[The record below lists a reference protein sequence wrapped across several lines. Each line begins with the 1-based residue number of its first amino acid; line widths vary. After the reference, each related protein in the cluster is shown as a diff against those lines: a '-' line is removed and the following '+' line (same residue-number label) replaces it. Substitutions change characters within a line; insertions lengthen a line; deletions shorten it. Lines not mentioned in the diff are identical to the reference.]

1 MRKKRLITSQSDWE
15 GTSLLIL
22 KISEEILL
30 GTVAFLSSSSFTADS
45 ASVNVVGERNIVF
58 SVGSFKVFPKAKDV
72 EIILSSIFAVIALKI
87 DLNSDATSRLFVS
100 ILLLMCNLLGC
111 GLFVGLVLTNSLI
124 PCHYL
129 KSFFGFLQ
137 RNF

>member
-1 MRKKRLITSQSDWE
+1 M
-15 GTSLLIL
+15 LIL
-22 KISEEILL
+22 KISEGILL

-58 SVGSFKVFPKAKDV
+58 SVGSFKVFPKAKV

-100 ILLLMCNLLGC
+100 ILLLRCNHLGC